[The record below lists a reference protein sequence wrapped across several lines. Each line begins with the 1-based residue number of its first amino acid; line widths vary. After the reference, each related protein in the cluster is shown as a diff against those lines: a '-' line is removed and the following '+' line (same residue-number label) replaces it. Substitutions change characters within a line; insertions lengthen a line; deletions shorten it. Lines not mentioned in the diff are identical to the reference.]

1 MNVVKSNVYQRN
13 PESGVSNE
21 YHTPELSFRQ
31 PCLHYIAA
39 VRNSGKSYLASKI
52 LAQAKKD
59 KTFDII
65 YIITPSFSSNKAYFG
80 KYIDEQHVFEPTSDS
95 VVKVIQKVEEDRD
108 EWEQFLKDKKEYE
121 KYMREMKGNP
131 GDVISD
137 DNLMYYWVRGFLDGK
152 KPKWKYEKEEPPKS
166 CLIMDDILSSP
177 AILQSSGLTRLA
189 TLNRHIAP
197 LKEESHGRS
206 SCGLAVIIL
215 SQSYRMQSGISRV
228 LRENLSLLTLFANK
242 QEKQI
247 QAIKEE
253 LGSIE
258 ETEFDIAYNMA
269 TTERYGNLTIDFNPK
284 KPEYK
289 FRKNL
294 NEFLVAK

>member
-1 MNVVKSNVYQRN
+1 MVAEAAKS
-13 PESGVSNE
+13 
-21 YHTPELSFRQ
+21 L
-31 PCLHYIAA
+31 
-39 VRNSGKSYLASKI
+39 
-52 LAQAKKD
+52 
-59 KTFDII
+59 
-65 YIITPSFSSNKAYFG
+65 
-80 KYIDEQHVFEPTSDS
+80 
-95 VVKVIQKVEEDRD
+95 
-108 EWEQFLKDKKEYE
+108 
-121 KYMREMKGNP
+121 
-131 GDVISD
+131 
-137 DNLMYYWVRGFLDGK
+137 
-152 KPKWKYEKEEPPKS
+152 
-166 CLIMDDILSSP
+166 LIMDDILSSP

-253 LGSIE
+253 LGSIDE
-258 ETEFDIAYNMA
+258 QEFDIAYNMA
-269 TTERYGNLTIDFNPK
+269 TKERYGNLTIDFNPK

-294 NEFLVAK
+294 NEFLVPK